1 MLRHAIPPAA
11 RFSQIPNEI
20 LRHPHLNADAVRL
33 LAWQLSL
40 PDGVDEPLSRTAGRA
55 GLGKLAFLRAKG
67 QLKAAG
73 YVHEWREQVERGRWR
88 TRQLVSNVPLSPAEA
103 ALVRSPEAG
112 TVRPG
117 EATPAD
123 SATDGTPT
131 DHTPGSTPG
140 LPLPADPPLTN
151 STPAPAGTVP
161 PTPAPP
167 GGVPPGVVPP
177 EAVPPTAAP
186 PGVVPPTAD
195 LPAAGGPM
203 VRSVGRHPRKTSGGN
218 TSHPPAPPEARR
230 AVEDLTS
237 LDPRL
242 RMAPRAMFPELAG
255 LAARWLAAG
264 HSAESL
270 RSAVARSLPA
280 RGELVHHPG
289 GLLRYILRE
298 VPPPS
303 GPATPPPPVV
313 ATMRECTGARH
324 VQPMLFRPLADEE
337 LCGPC
342 RTEHPAPPARS
353 LGATLARTALRTATG
368 T

>member
-67 QLKAAG
+67 QLKATG

-103 ALVRSPEAG
+103 ALVRSPEGG
-112 TVRPG
+112 TARPG
-117 EATPAD
+117 GATPAD
-123 SATDGTPT
+123 PTTDTTPT
-131 DHTPGSTPG
+131 DHAPGPTPG

-161 PTPAPP
+161 PGAALP
-167 GGVPPGVVPP
+167 GAVPPGAVPP
-177 EAVPPTAAP
+177 EAVPPGA
-186 PGVVPPTAD
+186 VPPTAD

-203 VRSVGRHPRKTSGGN
+203 VRSAGRHPRNTSGGN
-218 TSHPPAPPEARR
+218 TSHPPAPPEARQ

-255 LAARWLAAG
+255 LAARWLEAG

-270 RSAVARSLPA
+270 RDAVARSLPA
-280 RGELVHHPG
+280 RGEPVHHPG

-298 VPPPS
+298 VPPPPA
-303 GPATPPPPVV
+303 PATPPPTTV

-342 RTEHPAPPARS
+342 RTEHPTPPARS

>member
-67 QLKAAG
+67 QLKATG

-103 ALVRSPEAG
+103 ALVRSPEGG
-112 TVRPG
+112 TARPG
-117 EATPAD
+117 GATPAD
-123 SATDGTPT
+123 PTTDTTPT
-131 DHTPGSTPG
+131 DHAPGPTPG

-161 PTPAPP
+161 PGAVLP
-167 GGVPPGVVPP
+167 GTVPPG
-177 EAVPPTAAP
+177 AVPPGAA
-186 PGVVPPTAD
+186 PPTAD

-203 VRSVGRHPRKTSGGN
+203 VRSAGRHPRNTSGGN

-255 LAARWLAAG
+255 LAARWLEAG

-270 RSAVARSLPA
+270 RDAVARSLPA
-280 RGELVHHPG
+280 RGEPVHHPG

-298 VPPPS
+298 VPPPPA
-303 GPATPPPPVV
+303 PATPPPTTV

-342 RTEHPAPPARS
+342 RTEHPTPPARS

>member
-67 QLKAAG
+67 QLKATG
-73 YVHEWREQVERGRWR
+73 YVHEWREQVERGRWH

-103 ALVRSPEAG
+103 ALVRSPEG
-112 TVRPG
+112 GRVRPG

-123 SATDGTPT
+123 PTTDGTPT
-131 DHTPGSTPG
+131 DHTAG
-140 LPLPADPPLTN
+140 LPLPVDPPLPT
-151 STPAPAGTVP
+151 SAPAPVPAPAGTVR

-167 GGVPPGVVPP
+167 GAVPPGP
-177 EAVPPTAAP
+177 
-186 PGVVPPTAD
+186 VPPTAD
-195 LPAAGGPM
+195 LPAAGAPM
-203 VRSVGRHPRKTSGGN
+203 ARSVGRHPKKTSGGN

-230 AVEDLTS
+230 AVEQLTS

-242 RMAPRAMFPELAG
+242 RMTPRAMVPELAA

-270 RSAVARSLPA
+270 RGAVARSLPA
-280 RGELVHHPG
+280 RGEPVHHPG

-303 GPATPPPPVV
+303 APATPPPPTV
-313 ATMRECTGARH
+313 AAMRECTGARH
-324 VQPMLFRPLADEE
+324 VQPMLFRPLAEEE

-342 RTEHPAPPARS
+342 RTEPPTPPTHS
-353 LGATLARTALRTATG
+353 PGATLARTALRTATG

>member
-11 RFSQIPNEI
+11 RFSRIPNEI
-20 LRHPHLNADAVRL
+20 LRHPHLNGDAVRL

-67 QLKAAG
+67 QLKTAG
-73 YVHEWREQVERGRWR
+73 YLHEWREQVERGRWC

-103 ALVRSPEAG
+103 ALVRSPGGG

-117 EATPAD
+117 GA
-123 SATDGTPT
+123 TPT
-131 DHTPGSTPG
+131 DPTADTTPTDSAPG
-140 LPLPADPPLTN
+140 RLLPADPPPTN
-151 STPAPAGTVP
+151 TTPAPAG
-161 PTPAPP
+161 A
-167 GGVPPGVVPP
+167 VPPG
-177 EAVPPTAAP
+177 AVPPTA
-186 PGVVPPTAD
+186 GF
-195 LPAAGGPM
+195 PAAGGPTG
-203 VRSVGRHPRKTSGGN
+203 RSAGRHPGKTSEGN

-242 RMAPRAMFPELAG
+242 RTAPRAMLPELAG
-255 LAARWLAAG
+255 LAARWLEAG

-270 RSAVARSLPA
+270 RDAVARSLPA
-280 RGELVHHPG
+280 RGEPVHRPG

-303 GPATPPPPVV
+303 APPTPQPPSV

-324 VQPMLFRPLADEE
+324 VQPMLFRPVADEE

-342 RTEHPAPPARS
+342 RTEHPTAAP
-353 LGATLARTALRTATG
+353 
-368 T
+368 

>member
-67 QLKAAG
+67 QLKATG

-103 ALVRSPEAG
+103 ALVRSPEGG
-112 TVRPG
+112 TARPG
-117 EATPAD
+117 GATPAD
-123 SATDGTPT
+123 PTTDTTPT
-131 DHTPGSTPG
+131 DHAPGPTPG

-161 PTPAPP
+161 PGAALP
-167 GGVPPGVVPP
+167 GAVPPGAVPP
-177 EAVPPTAAP
+177 EAVPPGA
-186 PGVVPPTAD
+186 VPPTAD

-203 VRSVGRHPRKTSGGN
+203 VRSAGRHPRNTSGGN
-218 TSHPPAPPEARR
+218 TSHPPVPPEARR

-255 LAARWLAAG
+255 LAARWLEAG

-270 RSAVARSLPA
+270 RDAVARSLPA
-280 RGELVHHPG
+280 RGEPVHHPG

-298 VPPPS
+298 VPPPPA
-303 GPATPPPPVV
+303 PATPPPTTV

-342 RTEHPAPPARS
+342 RTEHPTPPARS